1 MSANYQQPGAP
12 NVMLDPSMV
21 TTGLELPG
29 YRIVRS
35 LGVVRGIIVRSR
47 NVFASFGAGL
57 QTILGGNITIY
68 SNLCEKTRQDAFIMM
83 MDHAAQHGANAV
95 IAARYDANEL
105 MQGVT
110 EVLAYGTAV
119 YVERL

>member
-1 MSANYQQPGAP
+1 MSAYP
-12 NVMLDPSMV
+12 NPPHNPLLDPAMV
-21 TTGLELPG
+21 TTALELPG

-35 LGVVRGIIVRSR
+35 FGVVRGIIVRSR
-47 NVFASFGAGL
+47 NLLANFGAAL
-57 QTILGGNITIY
+57 QTVLGGNITLL
-68 SNLCEKTRQDAFIMM
+68 SQLCEKTRQDAFLMM
-83 MDHAAQHGANAV
+83 SEHASALGANAV

-105 MQGVT
+105 MNGVT